1 MSQSA
6 TIQSESALH
15 LELYTV
21 MSPWHPD
28 DSEQGTYEASVWA
41 ASHEQAER
49 ELAALMADSSDGC
62 PEGEDIEQWIE
73 EHLEACRH
81 LMVTTRAIDAIQT
94 TLLELLSGPAGGA
107 TPEVKADLT
116 TIMSMLTK
124 HSAARTVQPSVA
136 DLSPCACWPGRLCDR
151 HSTCAAEIKATGG

>member
-6 TIQSESALH
+6 TIQSESALP

-62 PEGEDIEQWIE
+62 PEGEDIEQWIK
-73 EHLEACRH
+73 EHLESCRH

-94 TLLELLSGPAGGA
+94 TLLDLLTGPGGSP
-107 TPEVKADLT
+107 TPEVKADLA
-116 TIMSMLTK
+116 TIMAMLTK
-124 HSAARTVQPSVA
+124 HSAPAQTHPSFP
-136 DLSPCACWPGRLCDR
+136 DHSPCACWPGRLCDR
-151 HSTCAAEIKATGG
+151 HSTCAAEVKATGG